1 MPGPRNALDAASSS
15 STESSSHHSSSYTYT
30 SPPGGDDDIRD
41 PEAKKES
48 LGAAMAATT
57 MKEVIVKVSPEAFTW
72 MERAAARGTC
82 CSLTIAAIGTLL
94 PDGREQLYE
103 KPFALGRCHQLSK
116 LEQDRAARTLL
127 PSETLRP
134 TRKKRRKAQGAETR
148 HIIKHQLKMQLLQ
161 QQLQHDAMLTV
172 LQGSSSSSKAR
183 EGTADAMEMPVP
195 PHLMEATRE
204 EDVKADTAIL
214 EAKVEAARLPFVSQM
229 KQEDEVWVRKD
240 WGTTAKAAGTPVS
253 RPPKPKGW
261 TDRTPQEVSAR
272 QAVAKSKED
281 LKRARLAVKAATPR
295 PPPPRKRKRSRSRE
309 ETPPWRVKEEEE
321 ETQSQ
326 PPSTRAQRKS
336 HKAHLKKKAKRERQR
351 R

>member
-1 MPGPRNALDAASSS
+1 MPGPRHAVDAASSS

-30 SPPGGDDDIRD
+30 SHPGGGDDTRD
-41 PEAKKES
+41 PEAKKVS
-48 LGAAMAATT
+48 LGAALSTT
-57 MKEVIVKVSPEAFTW
+57 AMKEVIVKVSPEAFTW

-116 LEQDRAARTLL
+116 LDQDRAARTFL
-127 PSETLRP
+127 PKKPMRP
-134 TRKKRRKAQGAETR
+134 KKEKRRRAQGADTR
-148 HIIKHQLKMQLLQ
+148 HIVKHQLKMQLLQ

-183 EGTADAMEMPVP
+183 EVIADAMEMPVP
-195 PHLMEATRE
+195 PHLMEGTRE
-204 EDVKADTAIL
+204 EDVKAETAIQ
-214 EAKVEAARLPFVSQM
+214 EAKDEAARLPM
-229 KQEDEVWVRKD
+229 KQEDEVWVLKD
-240 WGTTAKAAGTPVS
+240 WGTTAKAAAAPVS

-261 TDRTPQEVSAR
+261 IDRTPQEVSAR

-336 HKAHLKKKAKRERQR
+336 QRAHLKKKAKRAKHR